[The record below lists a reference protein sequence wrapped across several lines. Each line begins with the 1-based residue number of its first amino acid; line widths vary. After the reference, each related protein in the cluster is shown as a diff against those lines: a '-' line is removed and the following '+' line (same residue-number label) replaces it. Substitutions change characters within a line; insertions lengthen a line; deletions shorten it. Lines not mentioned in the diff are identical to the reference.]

1 MSHNTTSMC
10 QSYFG
15 LTEAPFSIAPDPRY
29 LYMSQCHQEALATLL
44 YGVGSDGGFVL
55 LTGDVGAG
63 KTTLCRC
70 LLEQMPATCDVA
82 YVFNPKLTVVEL
94 LSTICDEFRIAYP
107 LGNTS
112 IKLFVDLINAYLLDA
127 HAKGRR
133 AVLII
138 DEAQNLSA
146 DVLEQMRLLTN
157 LETHQRKLLQIIL
170 LGQPELATMLERPEL
185 RQLAQ
190 RIVARYHLGPLG
202 RAEVKSYVWHR
213 LEVSGAKRQLI
224 PGSLMGQIYSLSNGV
239 PRLINT
245 LCDRALLGAYVQN
258 KERVDRATLAQA
270 AREVFPRKR
279 APRRGALLVA
289 GSTLLIGGGIV
300 MAAALYQQTQRKP
313 FVAAAPAAPAPAAI
327 QHVRMTS
334 ARPVEAPTPLAAL
347 PGTLEWPASVP
358 QSSSKALAS
367 AALLQAWG
375 VGDREG
381 VDLCQQAES
390 SGLSCRTARG
400 GLGELRHLNR
410 PAMLHMR
417 SHRGQAFY
425 ATLTRLDDEA
435 ATFAIGNETVAVA
448 LGALASQWSGSY
460 TVLWRLPP
468 DTPGSIR
475 LGERGPAVEWLSK
488 HLALTQ
494 GGDVKTATDPVFDAD
509 LMLQVKQFQLAQ
521 GLVPDGIVGSQTLIR
536 LSAVADQAAPKLIAV
551 RGED

>member
-15 LTEAPFSIAPDPRY
+15 LTEAPFAIAPDPRY

-70 LLEQMPATCDVA
+70 LLEQMPETCDVA
-82 YVFNPKLTVVEL
+82 YIFNPKLTVVEL

-107 LGNTS
+107 AGNTS
-112 IKLFVDLINAYLLDA
+112 IKLFVDFINAYLLDA

-170 LGQPELATMLERPEL
+170 LGQPELATLLERPEL

-190 RIVARYHLGPLG
+190 RIVARYHLGPLD

-213 LEVSGAKRQLI
+213 LEVSGAKRHLI
-224 PGSLMGQIYSLSNGV
+224 PASLMGKVHRLSNGV

-270 AREVFPRKR
+270 AREVFPPKR
-279 APRRGALLVA
+279 ALHHNLALVVGSALLIA
-289 GSTLLIGGGIV
+289 GGIV
-300 MAAALYQQTQRKP
+300 MAAALYQENQHKP
-313 FVAAAPAAPAPAAI
+313 VVAAAPAVPAPSAI
-327 QHVRMTS
+327 QNVRMTS
-334 ARPVEAPTPLAAL
+334 VRPVAAPAPLAAL
-347 PGTLEWPASVP
+347 PETLEWPLSVP
-358 QSSSKALAS
+358 RSSSQAFAS

-375 VGDREG
+375 VGYREG
-381 VDLCQQAES
+381 IDLCQQAES
-390 SGLSCRTARG
+390 AGLSCRTARG
-400 GLGELRHLNR
+400 GLDELRHLNR

-417 SHRGQAFY
+417 DHRGQVFY
-425 ATLTRLDDEA
+425 ATLTTLDDEA
-435 ATFAIGNETVAVA
+435 ATFAIGDETLAVA

-460 TVLWRLPP
+460 TLLWRLPA
-468 DTPGSIR
+468 DTQPNIR
-475 LGERGPAVEWLSK
+475 LGERGPSVEWLSK

-494 GGDVKTATDPVFDAD
+494 GGDMKITTDPVFDAD

-521 GLVPDGIVGSQTLIR
+521 GLVPDGIVGAQTLIR
-536 LSAVADQAAPKLIAV
+536 LSGVADQAAPKLIAV
-551 RGED
+551 RGEK